1 MVIHLGSSFALELQ
15 AGGARITKLKDGET
29 VSPKAFINGQI
40 NIRYKFDNGYIIKE
54 NAHVAPY
61 IFVGA
66 GVSELSNGSTKGGT
80 TNGNVGGG
88 IGLNLWLWKDLSLF
102 VQTSYENMLK
112 SDQNPKAY
120 LQHSAGFA
128 VRFGMKDTDKDG
140 IPDEEDACPTDPGP
154 ASTNGC
160 PDKDGD
166 GVPDKVDRCPDQPGS
181 AALNGCPD
189 SDGDG
194 VADIDDRCPTQAGP
208 KELKG
213 CPDRDGDGVA
223 DIDDRCPDQKGPA
236 QFKGC
241 PDTDG
246 DGIPDIDDA
255 CPTQKGLPQFK
266 GCPDSDGD
274 GIPDNQDRCPNQAGP
289 ASNGGCP
296 EPTVEEINK
305 INLSAKSINFQTGK
319 ATIVKTSY
327 PVLDVIEEI
336 MNNYP
341 TTKWE
346 IDGHTDNVGKPDKNM
361 ALSQARAKAVADYFV
376 SKGISADRLTEQGFG
391 DTKPIADNKTS
402 KGRAQNRR
410 TEIKMVEQNGQK
422 Q

>member
-1 MVIHLGSSFALELQ
+1 MRNITKLLSVILVMCSASFVFAQSTTRPWLIGIGANVVDFNAADPIADSFFHTQYWNTVPAIGKLMVGHTLGSSFALDLQ
-15 AGGARITKLKDGET
+15 LAGARITKLKDGET

-61 IFVGA
+61 IFVGGGA
-66 GVSELSNGSTKGGT
+66 SELSNGSTKGGT

-102 VQTSYENMLK
+102 VQTSYEDMLK

-140 IPDEEDACPTDPGP
+140 IPDEEDACPTEPGP

-166 GVPDKVDRCPDQPGS
+166 GVPDKVDRCPDQPGPAS
-181 AALNGCPD
+181 LNGCPD

-194 VADIDDRCPTQAGP
+194 VADIDDRCPTQPGP

-223 DIDDRCPDQKGPA
+223 DIDDRCPDQKGLA
-236 QFKGC
+236 QFQGC

-246 DGIPDIDDA
+246 DGVPDIDDA

-274 GIPDNQDRCPNQAGP
+274 GIPDNQDRCPNQAGLLQMVAVP
-289 ASNGGCP
+289 NR
-296 EPTVEEINK
+296 
-305 INLSAKSINFQTGK
+305 LLRKSI
-319 ATIVKTSY
+319 
-327 PVLDVIEEI
+327 
-336 MNNYP
+336 
-341 TTKWE
+341 
-346 IDGHTDNVGKPDKNM
+346 
-361 ALSQARAKAVADYFV
+361 
-376 SKGISADRLTEQGFG
+376 RLT
-391 DTKPIADNKTS
+391 
-402 KGRAQNRR
+402 
-410 TEIKMVEQNGQK
+410 
-422 Q
+422 